1 MTVTLTAGIVS
12 IVEDILI
19 RPRWPPASA
28 SGSTL
33 ADPEDRLLAPGEVD
47 EGLEV
52 VGFERVE
59 QIREVPVAA
68 GSATVDSR

>member
-1 MTVTLTAGIVS
+1 MGWLS
-12 IVEDILI
+12 
-19 RPRWPPASA
+19 
-28 SGSTL
+28 
-33 ADPEDRLLAPGEVD
+33 APGEVD